1 MKLNF
6 DFLVSTNGTLPS
18 KNWKKLGPVTSLGD
32 GQYRFTDGGATG
44 QPKRFYLLR
53 EQYHAVSP
61 APAGRNIYS
70 HGITKPEAHR
80 SDMEL
85 KMPPRWGFSS
95 FGVGGYNDVAAPE
108 LKYGSSAAVLT
119 AALIQ
124 GQWGLGDEGCLL
136 YTSPS
141 PRDS

>member
-1 MKLNF
+1 VKLNF

-61 APAGRNIYS
+61 APAGEIF
-70 HGITKPEAHR
+70 IV
-80 SDMEL
+80 MESQNP
-85 KMPPRWGFSS
+85 K
-95 FGVGGYNDVAAPE
+95 
-108 LKYGSSAAVLT
+108 
-119 AALIQ
+119 LI
-124 GQWGLGDEGCLL
+124 GATWN
-136 YTSPS
+136 
-141 PRDS
+141 

>member
-1 MKLNF
+1 MLFLQPQRGEIFIAVESQNPKL
-6 DFLVSTNGTLPS
+6 
-18 KNWKKLGPVTSLGD
+18 
-32 GQYRFTDGGATG
+32 
-44 QPKRFYLLR
+44 
-53 EQYHAVSP
+53 
-61 APAGRNIYS
+61 
-70 HGITKPEAHR
+70 HR

-124 GQWGLGDEGCLL
+124 GQWGLGDEGFE
-136 YTSPS
+136 
-141 PRDS
+141 